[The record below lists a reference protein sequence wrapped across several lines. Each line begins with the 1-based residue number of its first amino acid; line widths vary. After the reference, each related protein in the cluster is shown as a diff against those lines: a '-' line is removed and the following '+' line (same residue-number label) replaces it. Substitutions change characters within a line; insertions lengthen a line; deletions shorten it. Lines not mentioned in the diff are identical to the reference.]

1 MSHVTGVRSDILSV
15 MTDTKEKIL
24 RAGAQIIAY
33 EGLKMFTA
41 KNIGEKLGISDA
53 AIFKH
58 FPSMDS
64 IAEEIVTRYTEECLR
79 RVEEATRRGENALK
93 KLELILEGHMDLL
106 EETRGITPILC
117 FEFSRSS
124 RRKIRKMIFDFLN
137 TYARKVR
144 EVLEEGVSEGT
155 IREDIDTEEV
165 SFSLI
170 GFMQAKVFQ
179 WFIRGRKGRIIK
191 DRETVKKVILD
202 GLKA

>member
-1 MSHVTGVRSDILSV
+1 MTGVRSDILSV